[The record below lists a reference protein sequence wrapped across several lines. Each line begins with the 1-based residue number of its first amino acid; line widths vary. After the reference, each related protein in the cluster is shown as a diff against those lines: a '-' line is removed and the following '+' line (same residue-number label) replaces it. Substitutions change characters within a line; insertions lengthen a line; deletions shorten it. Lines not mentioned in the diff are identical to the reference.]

1 MIMILYAGDRKKNKI
16 QKKKKKGGGKR
27 EKEVVEIERERL
39 ELGWE
44 NVLYQNHQIT

>member
-1 MIMILYAGDRKKNKI
+1 MQGIERKTKY
-16 QKKKKKGGGKR
+16 KKKKGGGKR

>member
-16 QKKKKKGGGKR
+16 QKKKGGGKR